1 VPGKDVEVAVE
12 ILLSVRSKADG
23 AVKEHRCRVDGK
35 LVLGRGPDSAV
46 PLEGSSLSREHLVL
60 QLEGSDLY
68 AIDQSS
74 NGSWVNGGRL
84 TRGEKRRVQPGD
96 TLEVPGYEMR
106 LQLAGAGGAA
116 TEIVGAPAAARQA
129 APAEVIEAAPAPEA
143 PARKSPLAPV
153 TEFLGSFTGMEWF
166 LAAIGFAALLLLFI
180 YLSS

>member
-1 VPGKDVEVAVE
+1 ME
-12 ILLSVRSKADG
+12 IVLSVRSKADG
-23 AVKEHRCRVDGK
+23 ALKEHRCQVDGK

-96 TLEVPGYEMR
+96 TLEVPGYELR
-106 LQLAGAGGAA
+106 LQLTGAGGAA
-116 TEIVGAPAAARQA
+116 TEIAGAPAAAARQA
-129 APAEVIEAAPAPEA
+129 ATAEVIEAAPTPEA
-143 PARKSPLAPV
+143 PARKSPLGPV
-153 TEFLGSFTGMEWF
+153 AEFLGSFTGMEWF
-166 LAAIGFAALLLLFI
+166 LAAIGLAALLLLFI